1 MSDKAGWTRRSKV
14 TLILVILAVILIA
27 FPIVR
32 YFTQIQSLQRLTAL
46 PTIESEPDNRA
57 AYYLAAAEQAV
68 PVQDLENLLEHGT
81 LTEVLLLVD
90 GDVVEGIIAANQ
102 TALDTLSQTY
112 AIDHCRMPLLFK
124 PGTWGGYEFTI
135 GKSLRD
141 LGGAA
146 FWSTLRALKSGDLET
161 ACAFAILNLRL
172 GRDVASAGSF
182 DQAQHGM
189 YIYQSASAALAA
201 ILTQQVLPDHVLI
214 RLQDELPDCRF
225 PRGFD
230 ERAVLENHFKWSRL
244 AHHDTAPVHIRL
256 IRAYRLGNLIDIRGY
271 NLPGPDLSMGPGTAT
286 WNPLMEYP
294 SKSAPARAF
303 PDGPEGLGAGLA
315 MLEMGVA
322 VQRFF
327 LGTGEFPMST
337 DALLDGYL
345 PALPASPVAIRLV
358 VSEAGDAVDLVSAA
372 QEYKV
377 APRTLRFER
386 SRLTPQPE
394 QRNNS

>member
-1 MSDKAGWTRRSKV
+1 
-14 TLILVILAVILIA
+14 
-27 FPIVR
+27 
-32 YFTQIQSLQRLTAL
+32 
-46 PTIESEPDNRA
+46 
-57 AYYLAAAEQAV
+57 
-68 PVQDLENLLEHGT
+68 
-81 LTEVLLLVD
+81 
-90 GDVVEGIIAANQ
+90 
-102 TALDTLSQTY
+102 
-112 AIDHCRMPLLFK
+112 MPLLFK

-146 FWSTLRALKSGDLET
+146 FWSTLRALKSGDLDT

-172 GRDVASAGSF
+172 GRDVASAGGA

-189 YIYQSASAALAA
+189 YVYQIASGALAA
-201 ILTQQVLPDHVLI
+201 ILTQHALPENVLI
-214 RLQDELPDCRF
+214 KLQNELPSCRF

-230 ERAVLENHFKWSRL
+230 ERAVIENHLKWSRL

-256 IRAYRLGNLIDIRGY
+256 IRAYHLGNLIDIRGY
-271 NLPGPDLSMGPGTAT
+271 NLSMPPLPMGAGTSN
-286 WNPLMEYP
+286 WNLVEYP
-294 SKSAPARAF
+294 SRSAPARAF